1 MQNFVCALQ
10 DWRLCFSQSSGS
22 PIIKVCWPQDQI
34 PWRLPVPLSDPQAG
48 KPDVEF
54 RTFTAVQDFF
64 GIIVLQSVGHPPG
77 GYGVWFYYDC
87 TLLPCH
93 YSFLFVFGHG
103 ISFFGGFRHPP
114 VNSCSTASCYFGA
127 LAGDEHTSFYF
138 AILNQKFPICSWC
151 RLINSECILSHCST
165 PLFGYIC
172 TCVKCT
178 HILSFEPPQSKSQPS
193 DIPAISPH
201 ILLCV
206 LPAIKENFYTTTVI

>member
-22 PIIKVCWPQDQI
+22 PIIKSCWPQDQI
-34 PWRLPVPLSDPQAG
+34 PWRFPVPLSDPQAG
-48 KPDVEF
+48 KPDVGF

-77 GYGVWFYYDC
+77 GYGIWFYYDC

-103 ISFFGGFRHPP
+103 VSFFGGFRHPS

-138 AILNQKFPICSWC
+138 AILNQKFPIYSWC

-165 PLFGYIC
+165 PLFGYVHVWSVHIFFPLNHLRVSHSHQIHLLFHPIYY
-172 TCVKCT
+172 CVYFLQSRKT
-178 HILSFEPPQSKSQPS
+178 FIQPQ
-193 DIPAISPH
+193 
-201 ILLCV
+201 
-206 LPAIKENFYTTTVI
+206 